1 MNAYLTDSRP
11 DDHPPV
17 DVPEGVIVSVSG
29 SGKVIS

>member
-1 MNAYLTDSRP
+1 MNAYLTDFLRP

-29 SGKVIS
+29 KLIS